1 MGIST
6 DSYAASVGTD
16 GQFTGAVTHMG
27 YPLFFKENCMHKV
40 YGNYPANFQIQT
52 TACRGV
58 QRGCGKSLAIVNE
71 VLYYKA
77 RNAVCAYDGS
87 LPVEMSSALGDV
99 KYGEAVAGAHGN
111 KYYLSMKDGGGVWQ
125 LFVYDTARG
134 LWHREDNTHAEGF
147 CACREELYFID
158 HADKKIKTVFGS
170 GARDTKPV
178 EWMAETGVIG
188 TDTPGR
194 KYVSRLTVRMSLDM
208 GAKVWFFV
216 QYDSGGDW
224 EYLFTM
230 TGSSLRSFSVPIRPR
245 RCDHL
250 RLRVVGEGE
259 AKIYSIAKVIEEGSD
274 D

>member
-1 MGIST
+1 M
-6 DSYAASVGTD
+6 
-16 GQFTGAVTHMG
+16 
-27 YPLFFKENCMHKV
+27 
-40 YGNYPANFQIQT
+40 
-52 TACRGV
+52 
-58 QRGCGKSLAIVNE
+58 
-71 VLYYKA
+71 
-77 RNAVCAYDGS
+77 CAYDGS

-111 KYYLSMKDGGGVWQ
+111 KYYISMKDGGGVWQ

-134 LWHREDNTHAEGF
+134 LWHREDNTHVEGF
-147 CACREELYFID
+147 CSCREELYFID

-170 GARDTKPV
+170 GAKETAPV
-178 EWMAETGVIG
+178 EWMAETGLIG
-188 TDTPGR
+188 ADTPGR
-194 KYVSRLTVRMSLDM
+194 KYVSRLTVRMWLDM
-208 GAKVWFFV
+208 GAKLWFFV